1 MTLLV
6 KDLKIE
12 LRTRY
17 TTGIGLG
24 FGITSF
30 LLVSII
36 SAHAGLSHMGHSVMF
51 WLTVA
56 FVSSVNIPI
65 AFTRE
70 EDRKT
75 ASTLR
80 LTALPSAVFVSK
92 WLQNALFT
100 SLISLLLI
108 AIATAMWGWNN
119 ASWEAITALALS
131 AVLVSLGLAASET
144 LLAAMVSSTK
154 MRMPLMSVIA
164 FPIILPVLLP
174 AVKCTSDCLM
184 HGAISGVDILWFI
197 IYLVLALLFSLPLFE
212 HIWMS

>member
-1 MTLLV
+1 MALLV

-17 TTGIGLG
+17 TIAIGLG

-36 SAHAGLSHMGHSVMF
+36 SAHSGLSHVGYSVMF

-70 EDRKT
+70 EDKKT

-80 LTALPSAVFVSK
+80 LAALPSAVFISK
-92 WLQNALFT
+92 WLHNALFT
-100 SLISLLLI
+100 SLISLLLT
-108 AIATAMWGWNN
+108 AIAAAMWGWSN
-119 ASWEAITALALS
+119 ASREAIIALALA

-144 LLAAMVSSTK
+144 LLAAMVSSAK
-154 MRMPLMSVIA
+154 MRMPLMGVIA

-184 HGAISGVDILWFI
+184 RGTMSGIDILWFI
-197 IYLVLALLFSLPLFE
+197 IYLALALLFSLPLFE